1 MRMLYFVILLRR
13 GRL

>member
-1 MRMLYFVILLRR
+1 MQMLYFVILLRR